1 METNFF
7 SYFAGYIDGDGHF
20 RFRKYLQDG
29 YECFNCKIMITS
41 TRKEPLEYFKTNIG
55 GSFYAKAKKSNNWKQ
70 EYIYTLHVGK
80 KVFSKIKPIEN
91 FLIEKRTQFKLIEK
105 FLNGTSDERKS
116 ICEIAIK
123 ERDSFLAQI
132 DIFNTLKAENKT
144 RTPKI
149 SDFSYLAGYIDAE
162 GCLTVTRK
170 TLKETNSLSFS
181 CHIRVSSTK
190 YPCIQFLVN
199 NFGGCIHYHRSKIK
213 ERSDCIQWEI
223 TDKTAEPILQN
234 ILPFLIIKKSQCE
247 ELLNLRKTFLNRVY
261 PRDKNFRIYYNHFTP
276 IRECIYSTVKTLNKR
291 GL

>member
-181 CHIRVSSTK
+181 CHIRV
-190 YPCIQFLVN
+190 
-199 NFGGCIHYHRSKIK
+199 NF
-213 ERSDCIQWEI
+213 W
-223 TDKTAEPILQN
+223 
-234 ILPFLIIKKSQCE
+234 LIILVAAFITIDPKSKKDRIAFNGK
-247 ELLNLRKTFLNRVY
+247 LPIKRLNPFCKTFFLFSLLRKVNA
-261 PRDKNFRIYYNHFTP
+261 KN
-276 IRECIYSTVKTLNKR
+276 C
-291 GL
+291 